1 MIRCHLSGG
10 LGNQMFQFAMAY
22 AMAKRAK
29 AELRLNTYLLS
40 EKYRRRLESPR
51 EYELSVF
58 PRLANM
64 RAYAPTFDV
73 EEFMHFRNPL
83 ARACLRLHR
92 FANRFF
98 RFCVHEG
105 AGLNLDEI
113 FHPAHNR
120 PYHIYGY
127 WQSEDYFR
135 DCADDIRNLFEFPPL
150 AEAENQRV
158 ADAICA
164 CGDRSVGIH
173 VRRGDYV
180 SSPGAAGL
188 LGNCC
193 PISYYESAVRHIQ
206 KILGD
211 GDVSF
216 FVFSD
221 DIPWVREN
229 MSFPGRCA
237 FIDWNGGG
245 KSFRDMQLMSLCRH
259 HVIANSTFSWW
270 GAWLGEKRDSV
281 TIAPPRWYSDD
292 KQQEK
297 YGTSIIPARWRGK
310 GIDFSRKCRSKLRL
324 AHVAKP
330 QSVVML
336 HHEPA

>member
-22 AMAKRAK
+22 AMAKRAN

-51 EYELSVF
+51 EYELSIF
-58 PRLANM
+58 PLLSNM
-64 RAYAPTFDV
+64 RTYAPTFDV
-73 EEFMHFRNPL
+73 EEFIHFRNPL

-105 AGLNLDEI
+105 AGLSLDEI

-135 DCADDIRNLFEFPPL
+135 DCADDIRNLFKFPPL

-158 ADAICA
+158 ADMIRA
-164 CGDRSVGIH
+164 CGDRSVSVH

-180 SSPGAAGL
+180 SSPSAAGL

-193 PISYYESAVRHIQ
+193 PLSYYERAMRHIK

-221 DIPWVREN
+221 DIPWVKDN
-229 MSFPGRCA
+229 MSFPGRSV
-237 FIDWNGGG
+237 FIDWNNGE

-270 GAWLGEKRDSV
+270 GAWLGEERNSV
-281 TIAPPRWYSDD
+281 IIAPPKWYSDE

-297 YGTSIIPARWRGK
+297 YVNSIIPARWK
-310 GIDFSRKCRSKLRL
+310 ANDCRF
-324 AHVAKP
+324 
-330 QSVVML
+330 
-336 HHEPA
+336 